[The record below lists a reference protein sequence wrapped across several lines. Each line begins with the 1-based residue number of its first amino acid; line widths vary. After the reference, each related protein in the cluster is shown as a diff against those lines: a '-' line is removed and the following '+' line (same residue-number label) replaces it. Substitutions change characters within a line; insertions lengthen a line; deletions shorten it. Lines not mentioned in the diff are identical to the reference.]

1 MTVNRR
7 LFSVSVPA
15 IPESNIFFFK
25 YLELLRK
32 S

>member
-15 IPESNIFFFK
+15 IPESNIK
-25 YLELLRK
+25 KYIYLELLQE